1 MRILHALWSR
11 LADQPIQRKI
21 LADIAIRLGLFVLV
35 CAIIVAAALQ
45 QARNRQLATHGYQT
59 LLQIDQVRLA
69 AWRNQ
74 LAAHRCQAA
83 GPAPCHELD
92 AAYGQWQ
99 AQLEALRQQVANE
112 PLQLSRID
120 RLDAQAAQARH
131 AFDAPIEPTGRS
143 RLQRYDDATAPLA
156 ALLDEAASDQRE
168 TLATRNRQ
176 LGDTLALIRNISIA
190 AALLALLVGLTTI
203 RLTGRL
209 IVRPLHELTD
219 QMTRLA
225 RREHDFEVTGQERR
239 DEIGAIARALAVF
252 RQLSLDTQGQ
262 GWIKEKVS
270 DYSHLVQQATTHR
283 EFAQWLVNAVAPLCQ
298 AGVALFYAYD
308 DAHGRLDLLGSYG
321 LRLNHRSTEHYLP
334 GEGLV
339 GQCVLDRKAIFV
351 DAVPPGY
358 FDIDSGSGAAQPR
371 HVAILPVLYRE
382 TLIGVLEL
390 ACFSKLTPPMRQL
403 LEELLPNVALSLENL
418 NRTLSI
424 QDLLARTQ
432 QQADELRASELAM
445 RDQKAILHERNEA
458 LLAKTR
464 ELEDQSQRLTA
475 SEEAMRRQALEL
487 QASNDEL
494 RKASAEL
501 ARASHYKSRFL
512 ASMSHELRTPLN
524 SLLILSRQLAEDR
537 SGRLDAEQLESAQ
550 IIHDAGNSLLLLIN
564 DILDLSKIEAGK
576 LQVVAG
582 DVAPTMLAERL
593 RRTFAGVA
601 AERQLAFTLEL
612 AADLPAMLHTDGV
625 RLEQILNNLLSNAFK
640 FTEHGTVALRIARPD
655 AAFDAPPALRQQPL
669 LAFTVSDTGIGI
681 PADKF
686 ELVFNA
692 FEQVDAGTSRKYG
705 GTGLGL
711 AISRQLA
718 RMLGGELTLHS
729 VVGQGSRF
737 TLLLPAVLPPTPLA
751 PPDDVDQLPPAPL
764 PATGKRLAIAPDG
777 LAGHRVMLVDEEMRD
792 LFALSRVLREWGLV
806 VGMAPTGAKALQR
819 LTQEPAPELLLID
832 PLAPGSGGAATL
844 HAMRVHASGA
854 GLSII
859 ALSTRA
865 MPADRDACLAM
876 GADDYLAKPV
886 DLDRLA
892 ALLQAR
898 LAG

>member
-1 MRILHALWSR
+1 MRILHALLSR

-35 CAIIVAAALQ
+35 CAIIVAAATQ
-45 QARNRQLATHGYQT
+45 QARNRQLAAHGYQT

-69 AWRNQ
+69 VRRNQ
-74 LAAHRCQAA
+74 LAAHRCQLA
-83 GPAPCHELD
+83 GATPCHEFD
-92 AAYGQWQ
+92 AAYGRWQ
-99 AQLEALRQQVANE
+99 TQLESLRRQVAGE
-112 PLQLSRID
+112 PLQLSRVD
-120 RLDAQAAQARH
+120 RLDAQVTQARREFV
-131 AFDAPIEPTGRS
+131 ASADPADR
-143 RLQRYDDATAPLA
+143 RLQRYDDAMAPLA
-156 ALLDEAASDQRE
+156 TLLDEAAGDQRSALE
-168 TLATRNRQ
+168 ARNR
-176 LGDTLALIRNISIA
+176 LLSDTLALIRNVSIA
-190 AALLALLVGLTTI
+190 AALLALLVGLATI

-209 IVRPLHELTD
+209 IVRPLHELTG

-225 RREHDFEVTGQERR
+225 RREHDFEIGGQERR

-252 RQLSLDTQGQ
+252 RQLSLDTQEQ

-270 DYSHLVQQATTHR
+270 EYSHLVQQATTHR

-298 AGVALFYAYD
+298 AGVTLFYAYD
-308 DAHGRLDLLGSYG
+308 DARGRLDLLGSYG
-321 LRLNHRSTEHYLP
+321 LRLNHRNTGHYLP

-339 GQCVLDRKAIFV
+339 GQCVLDHKAIFV
-351 DAVPPGY
+351 DEVPPGY
-358 FDIDSGSGAAQPR
+358 FDIDSGSGAASPR
-371 HVAILPVLYRE
+371 HIAILPVIYRE

-390 ACFSKLTPPMRQL
+390 ASFSRLTPAMRQL

-464 ELEDQSQRLTA
+464 ELEEQSQRLTA
-475 SEEAMRRQALEL
+475 SEDALRRQALEL

-501 ARASHYKSRFL
+501 ARASHYKSQFL
-512 ASMSHELRTPLN
+512 ANMSHELRTPLN

-550 IIHDAGNSLLLLIN
+550 IIHEAGNSLLLLIN

-576 LQVVAG
+576 LQLVVG
-582 DVAPTMLAERL
+582 GVAPAMLAERL

-601 AERQLAFTLEL
+601 AERRLAFTLEL
-612 AADLPAMLHTDGV
+612 AADLPAMLRTDGV

-640 FTEHGTVALRIARPD
+640 FTERGTVALRIARPD
-655 AAFDAPPALRQQPL
+655 ASFDLPPALRLQPL

-686 ELVFNA
+686 EFVFNA

-729 VVGQGSRF
+729 EVGQGSRF
-737 TLLLPAVLPPTPLA
+737 TLLLPETLPAAPTA
-751 PPDDVDQLPPAPL
+751 PPDDGDRLPAP
-764 PATGKRLAIAPDG
+764 PPGADRRLAIAPSG

-792 LFALSRVLREWGLV
+792 LFALSRVLREWGLAV
-806 VGMAPTGAKALQR
+806 SMAPSGAKALQR
-819 LTQEPAPELLLID
+819 LEQEPAPELLLID

-844 HAMRVHASGA
+844 QAMRARAGGA
-854 GLSII
+854 GLPVV
-859 ALSTRA
+859 ALSARA

-876 GADDYLAKPV
+876 GADAYLAKPV

-892 ALLQAR
+892 ALLR
-898 LAG
+898 EHLAG